1 MHDLISA
8 VLRGFPIGC
17 VYGLVA
23 VGVVLTYK
31 TSGVFNLAF
40 GAQAFV
46 SAAVYF
52 QLHVRDGWA
61 ILPAFAVAVVVVGP
75 LVGFVLDWSLF
86 RYLRSAPAVVRHVV
100 TLGLL
105 VALPALGLLALDFG
119 SSPAFGPKGIVPSG
133 FTVYRVGQ
141 YAITRDEL
149 ATVIITVASVGL
161 LTALLRLTT
170 VGLRMRAVVESPRMT
185 ELAGVNADRVES
197 YSWMLSGLFAGLAG
211 VLLAPLFPQVSADNF
226 FLLIVAATAAAVFA
240 SLSSLPL
247 ALAGGLLLGVGG
259 QLLATELPIGSLLA
273 QGLRPS
279 FPFVVLF
286 LLLVLWPG
294 LARRAKITDPL
305 AGVDPPPPALAAEA
319 RGRGLTVATWIGTF
333 AAAVV
338 GLWWALS
345 VANAFWIL
353 LVTQAVILSVV
364 FLSVTV
370 ITGMAGEISL
380 AQAVFAAIGAF
391 TTAQLAHRFGAPVM
405 VTMVAGAAVAAAVGA
420 VLALPAVRLSGLHLT
435 LATLAFALFFENV
448 LVRVDWIGGPNVP
461 LRVPRPVIGPVD
473 FTSDRSFL
481 LLSVV
486 VLAVVGVIVI
496 LVRGG
501 TTGRILR
508 ALGGSEVAAAA
519 VGINPARARVT
530 AFALSAAL
538 AGLGGGLLAIQQ
550 GQANYDANF
559 TVGAA
564 LLWIV
569 IVVTLGT
576 RTVEGAVLA
585 GAALRLFPELLKA
598 LSLSLTWHAVIFG
611 LGALTF
617 ARHPEGIVEYGKRR
631 LLAAAQGVL
640 DRYSGHR
647 MVAAGDSRAPSSE
660 PDGGEPLGT
669 AAPSAGPSP
678 EATPR

>member
-1 MHDLISA
+1 VHDLISA
-8 VLRGFPIGC
+8 ILRGFPIGC
-17 VYGLVA
+17 VYALVA

-52 QLHVRDGWA
+52 QLHVRDGWP
-61 ILPAFAVAVVVVGP
+61 ILPAFAVAVVVVAP
-75 LVGFVLDWSLF
+75 AVGFVLDWSLF

-105 VALPALGLLALDFG
+105 VALPALVLLVLDFG

-133 FTVYRVGQ
+133 FTVYRLGP

-149 ATVIITVASVGL
+149 ATVLVTFVAVGL

-170 VGLRMRAVVESPRMT
+170 IGLRMRAVVESPRMA
-185 ELAGVNADRVES
+185 ELAGVNADRAES
-197 YSWMLSGLFAGLAG
+197 YSWMMSGLFAGLAG

-226 FLLIVAATAAAVFA
+226 FLLIVAAIAAAAFA

-259 QLLATELPIGSLLA
+259 QLLATELPTGSLLA

-286 LLLVLWPG
+286 LLLILWPG
-294 LARRAKITDPL
+294 LAGRAEITDPL

-319 RGRGLTVATWIGTF
+319 RSRELTVATRI
-333 AAAVV
+333 AAAAAAAA

-345 VANAFWIL
+345 VANAFWLL
-353 LVTQAVILSVV
+353 LVTQAVILSIV

-380 AQAVFAAIGAF
+380 AQAAFAAIGAF
-391 TTAQLAHRFGAPVM
+391 TTAQLAHRFGTPVM
-405 VTMVAGAAVAAAVGA
+405 VTMVAGAAVAAGVGA
-420 VLALPAVRLSGLHLT
+420 LLALPAVRLSGLHLT

-448 LVRVDWIGGPNVP
+448 LVKVDWIGGPNVP

-481 LLSVV
+481 LLSVLA
-486 VLAVVGVIVI
+486 LAVVGVVVM

-501 TTGRILR
+501 TTGRALR

-538 AGLGGGLLAIQQ
+538 AGLGGGLLAVQQ
-550 GQANYDANF
+550 GQANYNANF
-559 TVGAA
+559 TVGAG
-564 LLWIV
+564 LFWIV

-576 RTVEGAVLA
+576 RTVEGAVQA
-585 GAALRLFPELLKA
+585 GAALRLLPELLKA
-598 LSLSLTWHAVIFG
+598 VGLSLTWHAVIFG

-631 LLAAAQGVL
+631 SLATVQGLL
-640 DRYSGHR
+640 DRRGGRLTDATPASSALSSG
-647 MVAAGDSRAPSSE
+647 AKA
-660 PDGGEPLGT
+660 GEPVS
-669 AAPSAGPSP
+669 AAPRSPGPST
-678 EATPR
+678 EATR

>member
-46 SAAVYF
+46 SAAFYF
-52 QLHVRDGWA
+52 ELHVRDGWA
-61 ILPAFAVAVVVVGP
+61 ILPAFAVAVVVVAP
-75 LVGFVLDWSLF
+75 VVGFVLDWSLF
-86 RYLRSAPAVVRHVV
+86 RHLRSAPAVVRHVV
-100 TLGLL
+100 ALGLL
-105 VALPALGLLALDFG
+105 VALPALVLLVLDFG

-133 FTVYRVGQ
+133 FTVYRFGE

-149 ATVIITVASVGL
+149 ATVLATLAAVGL
-161 LTALLRLTT
+161 LTALLKLTSI
-170 VGLRMRAVVESPRMT
+170 GLRMRAVVESPRMA

-197 YSWMLSGLFAGLAG
+197 YSWMLSGLLAGLSG

-226 FLLIVAATAAAVFA
+226 FLLIVAAIAAAAFA

-259 QLLATELPIGSLLA
+259 QLLATELPTGSLLA

-279 FPFVVLF
+279 FPFVALF

-294 LARRAKITDPL
+294 LARRAELTDPL
-305 AGVDPPPPALAAEA
+305 AGVDPPPPALAAAA
-319 RGRGLTVATWIGTF
+319 RSRELTLATRVVAAL
-333 AAAVV
+333 AAAVA
-338 GLWWALS
+338 LWWVLS
-345 VANAFWIL
+345 VANAFWLL
-353 LVTQAVILSVV
+353 LVTQAVTGSIFL
-364 FLSVTV
+364 LSVTV

-380 AQAVFAAIGAF
+380 AQAAFGAIGAF
-391 TTAQLAHRFGAPVM
+391 TTAQLAHRLGAPVM
-405 VTMVAGAAVAAAVGA
+405 VTVVAGAAVAAIVGA
-420 VLALPAVRLSGLHLT
+420 LLALPAVRLSGLHLT

-448 LVRVDWIGGPNVP
+448 LVKVDWIGGPNVP
-461 LRVPRPVIGPVD
+461 LRVPRPVIGPID
-473 FTSDRSFL
+473 FASDKAFFL
-481 LLSVV
+481 LSLV
-486 VLAVVGVIVI
+486 VLAVVGSIVV

-501 TTGRILR
+501 TTGRALR

-519 VGINPARARVT
+519 VGVSPARARVT

-559 TVGAA
+559 TVGAG
-564 LLWIV
+564 LFLM
-569 IVVTLGT
+569 VVAVTVGS
-576 RTVEGAVLA
+576 RTVEGAALA
-585 GAALRLFPELLKA
+585 GGALLLFPELLKA
-598 LSLSLTWHAVIFG
+598 VGLSITWFAVVAG

-617 ARHPEGIVEYGKRR
+617 VRHPEGLAEYGKRR
-631 LLAAAQGVL
+631 LLATVQSLL
-640 DRYSGHR
+640 DRRAARHA
-647 MVAAGDSRAPSSE
+647 VATPASAATRYGKAAEPVSPAPNAGPSSE
-660 PDGGEPLGT
+660 
-669 AAPSAGPSP
+669 
-678 EATPR
+678 ATSR